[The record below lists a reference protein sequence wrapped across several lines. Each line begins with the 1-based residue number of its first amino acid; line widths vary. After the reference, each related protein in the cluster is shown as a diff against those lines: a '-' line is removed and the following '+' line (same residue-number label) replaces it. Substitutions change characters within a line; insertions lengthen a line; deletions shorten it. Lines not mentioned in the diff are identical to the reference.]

1 MQKSLK
7 ITHNDAANRFEVV
20 IDGLTSY
27 ISYQEQDDD
36 TLIYD
41 HTIVPKELEGRGIG
55 SALVKNALDYAY
67 ATHKSVVPQ
76 CSFVAA
82 YIKRHPKYQDL
93 VN

>member
-7 ITHNDAANRFEVV
+7 ITHNDEANRFEATV
-20 IDGLTSY
+20 DDLTSY
-27 ISYQEQDDD
+27 ISYQEQGDD

-41 HTIVPKELEGRGIG
+41 HTVVPKALEGRGIG
-55 SALVKNALDYAY
+55 SALVKNALDYAH
-67 ATHKSVVPQ
+67 ATNKTVVPQ

-93 VN
+93 VG

>member
-7 ITHNDAANRFEVV
+7 ITHNDAASRFEAT
-20 IDGLTSY
+20 IDGLTAY
-27 ISYQEQDDD
+27 ISYQEQGDD

-55 SALVKNALDYAY
+55 SALVKNALDYAH
-67 ATHKSVVPQ
+67 ATHKSVIPQ

-93 VN
+93 LV